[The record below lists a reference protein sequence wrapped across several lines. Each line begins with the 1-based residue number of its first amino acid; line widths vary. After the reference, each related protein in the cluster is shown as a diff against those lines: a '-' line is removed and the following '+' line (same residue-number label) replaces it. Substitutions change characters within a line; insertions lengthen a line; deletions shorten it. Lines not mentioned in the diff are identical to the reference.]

1 MLYIWSRDVGWLAE
15 ASALLQT
22 AMKFA
27 LVSVIPFWG
36 LVPWKLTFSGG
47 VIDTWSHRYSE
58 LLLGSYYD

>member
-27 LVSVIPFWG
+27 LVSVIVSCFWEVTTIEHD
-36 LVPWKLTFSGG
+36 LMPLSDRLPEPRR
-47 VIDTWSHRYSE
+47 IH
-58 LLLGSYYD
+58 